1 MCDEQLYDVAEQNSA
16 RQIHRS
22 YNLLVVAQREFAKK
36 HLQDDPMFKLVSLL
50 YTVVPDI
57 LLATGKVSHTAPF
70 SKLLTW
76 MRLLFFPLPFP
87 SKDL

>member
-1 MCDEQLYDVAEQNSA
+1 MCDEQLYFVAEQNST
-16 RQIHRS
+16 RLIHRTLK
-22 YNLLVVAQREFAKK
+22 LLVVAQREFAKK

-76 MRLLFFPLPFP
+76 MHWLFFPPPFP
-87 SKDL
+87 GKDL